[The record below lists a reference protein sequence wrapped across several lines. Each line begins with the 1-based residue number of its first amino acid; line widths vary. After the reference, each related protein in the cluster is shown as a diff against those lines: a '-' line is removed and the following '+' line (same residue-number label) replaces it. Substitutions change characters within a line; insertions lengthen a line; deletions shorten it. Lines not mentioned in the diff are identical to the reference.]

1 MKLLEEKSIYKLFS
15 KADIRNIM
23 MLLKV
28 DESTKLNT
36 NSLVMALKILTN
48 LSQINEFVES
58 FVNENIH
65 YFLIQII
72 DAGLNETITLDALYI
87 LHNVLSSKEI
97 IHSLFKMDNNIG
109 LITLVQLIN
118 PPISSNVY
126 FFLFPREFVYFRT
139 YLRKIQFRFGN

>member
-48 LSQINEFVES
+48 LSEINEFVES
-58 FVNENIH
+58 FANENIH
-65 YFLIQII
+65 SFLIKII
-72 DAGLNETITLDALYI
+72 SAGFNEIITLDALNI

-97 IHSLFKMDNNIG
+97 IHNLFRMDNNIG

-118 PPISSNVY
+118 PPSPSNVI
-126 FFLFPREFVYFRT
+126 FFPFSS
-139 YLRKIQFRFGN
+139 